1 MPNSE
6 SQESRR
12 TFRGWRAFL
21 PAVLAVFALGLVA
34 CDDGEDDV
42 EVGGEG
48 EVVGTETAT
57 ETGTAEATG
66 TTEGADTPTS
76 TPEVTGG
83 GDVSSLDDAEL
94 GAVVEFS
101 GELGE
106 VTGVNTFTVEGG
118 DLEEPRVVFLPQG
131 LELPPLM
138 VGADGSGDVEVV
150 GEVVEIVFA
159 DLETDYG
166 IVFGDDEEDAL
177 SDWESLRGVVARFV
191 QYVPT
196 DPDADVE
203 EDEVGE
209 VVIANGEIGTIYSD
223 RLFTVSGQEILGVFG
238 GADTLVFVPADVM
251 VGAGEMVEGAEVLVT
266 GVAVEITVADL
277 ETEYFGDEPFDDDE
291 DTALEDYED
300 DIGIV
305 ATGLRIIEP

>member
-1 MPNSE
+1 MPNIE
-6 SQESRR
+6 SQEPRR

-34 CDDGEDDV
+34 CEDDGEDEI

-57 ETGTAEATG
+57 PAEANG
-66 TTEGADTPTS
+66 TTEGADTPTG

-83 GDVSSLDDAEL
+83 GDVSSLDDAEV

-106 VTGVNTFTVEGG
+106 VTGANTFTVEGG

-131 LELPPLM
+131 LELPPGM
-138 VGADGSGDVEVV
+138 IGADGSGDVEVV
-150 GEVVEIVFA
+150 GEVVEIIFA

-166 IVFGDDEEDAL
+166 ITFGDDEEAEL
-177 SDWESLRGVVARFV
+177 ADWEELRGVVARFV

-203 EDEVGE
+203 EDEIGE
-209 VVIANGEIGTIYSD
+209 VVIANGEIGTVHSE
-223 RLFTVSGQEILGVFG
+223 RLFTVSGEEILGVFG
-238 GADTLVFVPADVM
+238 GADTLVFVTEEAM
-251 VGAGEMVEGAEVLVT
+251 VGAAEMVEGAEVLVT
-266 GVAVEITVADL
+266 GVAVQIVVADL
-277 ETEYFGDEPFDDDE
+277 ETEYFGDEPFTDDE
-291 DTALEDYED
+291 DTALEEYDGD
-300 DIGIV
+300 VGIV
-305 ATGLRIIEP
+305 ATSLRVIEP